1 MKRLKI
7 EDVYEH
13 NSDTKIFNK
22 IEQLSHLINKIS
34 SPMLFCDRFVTHKN
48 VLFRIDKTTV
58 ESNEIHDKYV

>member
-13 NSDTKIFNK
+13 NTETKIFNK

-34 SPMLFCDRFVTHKN
+34 SPMIFSDRFVTHNN
-48 VLFRIDKTTV
+48 VLFRIDSTTV